1 MKSQKTNFE
10 AVINQLNKKDSEIT
24 KVFTKTSKINISDE
38 ERIAI
43 WDRTSVISSKNS
55 ANFRIDVAG
64 ALIKLSDYNVKNSP
78 FGWTIQPV
86 NLFKLPINYNINDL
100 IAIHW
105 MNAEN
110 RFETL
115 QENNNFTAVITR
127 VKDPLISKNIYQEQ
141 VIIGNEIKTQNKSTL
156 WTKKEKQKQK
166 K

>member
-10 AVINQLNKKDSEIT
+10 AAIKELNKKDNEIT
-24 KVFTKTSKINISDE
+24 RVFTKNSKLSISE
-38 ERIAI
+38 EEKIAI

-64 ALIKLSDYNVKNSP
+64 ALIKLSDYNLKSSP

-86 NLFKLPINYNINDL
+86 DLFKLPVNYNINDL

-110 RFETL
+110 RFDTVKD
-115 QENNNFTAVITR
+115 NNTFTAVITR
-127 VKDPLISKNIYQEQ
+127 KNDPLISENMYKKQ
-141 VIIGNEIKTQNKSTL
+141 VILGKEVKTQNKSTL
-156 WTKKEKQKQK
+156 WSKKEIKDK